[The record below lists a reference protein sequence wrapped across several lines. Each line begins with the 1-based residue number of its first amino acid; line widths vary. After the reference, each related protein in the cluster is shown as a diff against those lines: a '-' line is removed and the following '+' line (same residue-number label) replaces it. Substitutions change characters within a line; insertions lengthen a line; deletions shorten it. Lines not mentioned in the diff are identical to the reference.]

1 VKSHHNSESR
11 RLRGA
16 GDTSRILTVAIFAL
30 TVTAGICKPRPPLP
44 PLPSTGLI
52 YREHFDQP
60 LGAPNDQV
68 IDPTVWAES
77 WCGYCL
83 DRTSSTVVPWA
94 IPMAGPDWAWVDPAT
109 GAIRFWY
116 RPDYDTGTGP
126 ARPATLLTL
135 VSANNGGSLVWWTL
149 AVSPSATNLCLL
161 CQDGGNLVPC
171 LSAPTAFQAGT
182 WALITLCYSETNC
195 AIFINDTMV
204 AAGGGLPVVPA
215 QVVSYT
221 SLIVGSRGDGIET
234 AAGQIEELACFSG
247 SNRFRCMAG
256 SPFGLSP
263 QWDIAGYWTMLNPV
277 AALGPITPEEE
288 AAQAQLRAQRLAAR
302 QLAAMNAPMG
312 LDGLDGPQGDT
323 VPCGTNYIYN
333 VWITNTV
340 STNILGQGWTLSF
353 TIAGGTNGAIYDVF
367 RTFAL
372 TSPITNATWVWLTNG
387 HACDRI
393 TLTNQPA
400 AGSFYILGTPL
411 DSDNGGLTDAYE
423 RLITHGDVSDPAD
436 DRPMPPGMSV
446 AILDSHLT
454 RNHWSSTNWNY
465 FVMPESV
472 KEALRSDGTPFT
484 VVGDTTIAKGL
495 LLTNDEPRYP
505 ILISLA
511 AESIGD
517 DEIGALTNYVA
528 KGGFLL
534 VGSSSFTRDANGTR
548 RSTYP
553 LSAPMG
559 IDYASVTDWLENEHL
574 APVSDHRLVRHIPQ
588 PWVVWRMPTHAE
600 EISWGTCD
608 DGSPNGHNHAGT
620 HLIWPMSASSAQVL
634 ATGDYARGT
643 NLYVAIKPYGKGY
656 FIYHAAMQP
665 LVGHGGFAPTMHAYL
680 LFRRAIEWAFENAG
694 QRPVAKLSPWP
705 YDYNAAFIVRHD
717 FENYSKVGDRLET
730 LWQSAQYEYL
740 RGVRGDYYFSTGCIT
755 NEGVR
760 FDVIMESLQAAV
772 TNYGATIGP
781 HNGGLENPRST
792 NNLPSGCALPQ
803 GPNTYEYFHW
813 GPDEA
818 LGVTPPSP
826 YTSGKA
832 YAAAS
837 MTIAFEQIETWLP
850 NLQTGPRLW
859 VSPYFNATR
868 EDSFDIQEQLGVK
881 ITGDQKLTPFPH
893 WTLST
898 GTAGKHYSFLSEP
911 VSDWFVST
919 RVAQSLEPW
928 EGDEFKHTTNTMHA
942 GVDFYYTSGFL
953 INFYSHTG
961 SDGQGD
967 AGQLVPDYISYCLGH
982 SNIWAANAKDVYY
995 WWVDRSAA
1003 HISASY
1009 ATNGAQ
1015 IIAMVGITGAT
1026 NTNTA
1031 VEFFVHGAAEG
1042 LQVWR
1047 NGAPAAAGDYRIF
1060 DEVIK
1065 VRVGTSVTNVQV
1077 TYTPAPKP
1085 PPPPNP
1091 QNDAFVTN
1099 QNQTLSVPIPGVLAN
1114 DLDTIWTNLTASVI
1128 SYPANGTLTL
1138 TNNGGFAYKPNSNF
1152 FGRDCFTYK
1161 ATETGGTNFGVA
1173 TVTILVTNTS
1183 TLFHDNFKR
1192 CTPPYALAP
1201 LQVLAGQYGG
1211 TWSLTGDALL
1221 GAQPYDYGYCYLG
1234 ANWSNYWVEGKVQIS
1249 AGAWGGGIGGRL
1261 NASSGAHYAAWIYP
1275 ESSGGGSNVLK
1286 LIKFKDWSTWAY
1298 SGTTNQPMAVTNLA
1312 SVGTGWHTLKL
1323 SFNTDCIEVYYDGSR
1338 LINMTDADTVE
1349 PLYQNGGMS
1358 LDVYDGVLSVDDL
1371 VVTP

>member
-1 VKSHHNSESR
+1 MKPHQHSEP
-11 RLRGA
+11 RLISGA
-16 GDTSRILTVAIFAL
+16 RVTTCALATAILAL
-30 TVTAGICKPRPPLP
+30 GIAKGICSPRPPLP
-44 PLPSTGLI
+44 PLPSSGLI
-52 YREHFDQP
+52 HTEDFDQP
-60 LGAPNDQV
+60 SRMPSDQV
-68 IDPTVWAES
+68 PDPTVWAES
-77 WCGYCL
+77 WSGYCL
-83 DRTSSTVVPWA
+83 DRNSSNVVPWA
-94 IPMAGPDWAWVDPAT
+94 IPMAGPDRAWVDPAT

-116 RPDYDTGTGP
+116 RPSYDTGTGP
-126 ARPATLLTL
+126 GRIATLLTL
-135 VSANNGGSLVWWTL
+135 VSANNGGTLVWWTL
-149 AVSPSATNLCLL
+149 AVLQNATNLCLF

-171 LSAPTAFQAGT
+171 LSAATAFQAGAWT
-182 WALITLCYSETNC
+182 LITLCYSETNC
-195 AIFINDTMV
+195 AIFINDTMA
-204 AAGGGLPVVPA
+204 AAGGGLPALPA
-215 QVVSYT
+215 QIVPYT
-221 SLIVGSRGDGIET
+221 SLIVGSRADGLET
-234 AAGQIEELACFSG
+234 AAGQIEELYCFSG
-247 SNRFRCMAG
+247 SNPFRRMAA
-256 SPFGLSP
+256 SPFGLSL
-263 QWDIAGYWTMLNPV
+263 QWDIADYWAILSPV

-288 AAQAQLRAQRLAAR
+288 AAQAQLRAQRRAAR
-302 QLAAMNAPMG
+302 QLAALNTPMG
-312 LDGLDGPQGDT
+312 LDGPEGDS
-323 VPCGTNYIYN
+323 VPCGTNHIYN

-340 STNILGQGWTLSF
+340 STNILGQGWTVAF

-367 RTFAL
+367 RASTL
-372 TSPITNATWVWLTNG
+372 TSPITNATWLWLTNG

-400 AGSFYILGTPL
+400 DGNFYILGTPL

-423 RLITHGDVSDPAD
+423 RLITHGDLTDPAD

-446 AILDSHLT
+446 AILDSQLT
-454 RNHWSSTNWNY
+454 RTHWSSTNWNY
-465 FVMPESV
+465 FLMPESV

-511 AESIGD
+511 AEAIGD
-517 DEIGALTNYVA
+517 DEIGPLTNYVA

-534 VGSSSFTRDANGTR
+534 VGSSSFTRDSNGNR

-553 LSAPMG
+553 FSAQMG
-559 IDYASVTDWLENEHL
+559 ITYAAPTNWLENEYL

-608 DGSPNGHNHAGT
+608 DGSPYGHDHAGT

-634 ATGDYARGT
+634 ATGDYDRGT

-665 LVGHGGFAPTMHAYL
+665 LVGHGGFAPTMHAYMV
-680 LFRRAIEWAFENAG
+680 FRKAIAWAFENAG

-705 YDYNAAFIVRHD
+705 YDYNAAFMVRHD

-730 LWQSAQYEYL
+730 LWQSAQYEHL
-740 RGVRGDYYFSTGCIT
+740 RGVKGDYYFSTGCIT

-760 FDVIMESLQAAV
+760 FDVIMDSLHEAV

-792 NNLPSGCALPQ
+792 NNLPAGCALPQ
-803 GPNTYEYFHW
+803 GPFTYEYFHW

-850 NLQTGPRLW
+850 NLQSGPRLW

-868 EDSFDIQEQLGVK
+868 EDSLDIQEKLGVK
-881 ITGDQKLTPFPH
+881 ITGDQKLSPFPH

-898 GTAGKHYSFLSEP
+898 RTPGKHYSFLSEP

-928 EGDEFKHTTNTMHA
+928 EGDEFKHTTTTMHA
-942 GVDFYYTSGFL
+942 GVDLYYTNGFL

-982 SNIWAANAKDVYY
+982 SNIWAANAKDVYH

-1015 IIAMVGITGAT
+1015 IIATVDISGAT

-1042 LQVWR
+1042 LQVLR
-1047 NGAPAAAGDYRIF
+1047 NGSQATTNDYRIF

-1065 VRVGTSVTNVQV
+1065 VHVGTSVTNVQV

-1085 PPPPNP
+1085 PLPPNP
-1091 QNDAFVTN
+1091 QNDSFVTN
-1099 QNQTLSVPIPGVLAN
+1099 QNQTLSVPAPGVLVN
-1114 DLDTIWTNLTASVI
+1114 DLDAVWTNLTASVI
-1128 SYPANGTLTL
+1128 SYPASGTLNL
-1138 TNNGGFAYKPNSNF
+1138 TNNGGFSYKPNTNF
-1152 FGRDCFTYK
+1152 FGRDCFTYR
-1161 ATETGGTNFGVA
+1161 ATEAGGTNSGVA
-1173 TVTILVTNTS
+1173 TVTILVTNTDV
-1183 TLFHDNFKR
+1183 LFHDNFKR
-1192 CTPPYALAP
+1192 CALPYALAP

-1211 TWSLTGDALL
+1211 TWSLTGDALQ

-1234 ANWSNYWVEGKVQIS
+1234 ANWSNYWIEAKIAIP
-1249 AGAWGGGIGGRL
+1249 AGACGGGIGGRL
-1261 NASSGAHYAAWIYP
+1261 DPLYGAHYAAWVYP
-1275 ESSGGGSNVLK
+1275 EASGCASNVLR
-1286 LIKFKDWSTWAY
+1286 LVKFNQWDSWGYK
-1298 SGTTNQPMAVTNLA
+1298 GTNQAPMAAANLA
-1312 SVGTGWHTLKL
+1312 AVGTGYHTLKL
-1323 SFNTDCIEVYYDGSR
+1323 SFTNTNYIEVFFDGTKVIS
-1338 LINMTDADTVE
+1338 MADEETQHPV
-1349 PLYQNGGMS
+1349 YQTGGMTV
-1358 LDVYDGVLSVDDL
+1358 DVYGGTLALTNLL
-1371 VVTP
+1371 VMPLP